1 MDQPRKLEQRS
12 QELQAAF
19 EELLGSRNVYYNPPE
34 SVKMSYDAIRF
45 RRSSINNTFANDS
58 VYVQLPPTFEVTVI
72 TRDPDAPII
81 EKVSKMP
88 KCRFVTSYVADNL
101 CHNIFTLH

>member
-1 MDQPRKLEQRS
+1 MGQPRNLEQRS

-19 EELLGSRNVYYNPPE
+19 EELLGNRNVYYNPPE

-45 RRSSINNTFANDS
+45 TRSRIDNRFANDS
-58 VYVQLPPTFEVTVI
+58 VYLQTHEYTVTVI

-81 EKVSKMP
+81 EKVSKLP
-88 KCRFVTSYVADNL
+88 GCSFVTSYVADNL
-101 CHNIFTLH
+101 YHNRFTIH

>member
-34 SVKMSYDAIRF
+34 SVKMSYDAIVF
-45 RRSSINNTFANDS
+45 SRSNINNTFASDS
-58 VYVQLPPTFEVTVI
+58 VYVQLPPTFEVMVI

-81 EKVSKMP
+81 EKVSKLP
-88 KCRFVTSYVADNL
+88 HCRFTTSYVAGNL
-101 CHNIFTLH
+101 YHNRFTIH

>member
-34 SVKMSYDAIRF
+34 SVEMHYDAIVF
-45 RRSSINNTFANDS
+45 HRSGINNTFAGDS
-58 VYVQLPPTFEVTVI
+58 VYIQLPPTFEVTVI
-72 TRDPDAPII
+72 TQDPDAPII
-81 EKVSKMP
+81 EKVSKLP
-88 KCRFVTSYVADNL
+88 RCRFVTSYVADDL
-101 CHNIFTLH
+101 YHNRFTLH

>member
-1 MDQPRKLEQRS
+1 MDQSRKLEQRS

-34 SVKMSYDAIRF
+34 PVKMSYDAIRF
-45 RRSSINNTFANDS
+45 KRSSINNTFASDS
-58 VYVQLPPTFEVTVI
+58 VYVQLSPTFEVTVI

-81 EKVSKMP
+81 EKVSKLP
-88 KCRFVTSYVADNL
+88 HCRFTTSYVADGL
-101 CHNIFTLH
+101 YHNRFTIH